1 MLFLVI
7 LNYLTFGLRCSAD
20 NLFTLKHNWCVFN
33 LHRLQVCALSSKYI
47 KDCIVQLCEFTPS
60 CTGLF
65 RVTDFFYSTVANVC
79 PDNISQGFYV
89 VDVRSNTIQFSPFS
103 LQSRKMEP
111 KQLICYPSQAALI
124 AISGISTTCWN
135 DREKIDAVYEIN
147 FPHWAEIIC
156 TCSLHIHSVLFTIV
170 RLQL

>member
-65 RVTDFFYSTVANVC
+65 RVTDFFYRTAANVC
-79 PDNISQGFYV
+79 PDNISQGFML
-89 VDVRSNTIQFSPFS
+89 STFAPTPFS
-103 LQSRKMEP
+103 CLKMLSHASCFAFFVIVEENGA
-111 KQLICYPSQAALI
+111 KTTDLLSLTSCANSNFWDFDNMLKRQGKNRRGLRNKFSAL
-124 AISGISTTCWN
+124 S
-135 DREKIDAVYEIN
+135 
-147 FPHWAEIIC
+147 
-156 TCSLHIHSVLFTIV
+156 
-170 RLQL
+170 

>member
-65 RVTDFFYSTVANVC
+65 RVTDFFIVPRRMFAQITSLRVFMLLTFA
-79 PDNISQGFYV
+79 P
-89 VDVRSNTIQFSPFS
+89 TPFS
-103 LQSRKMEP
+103 CLKMLSHASCFAFFVTVEENGA
-111 KQLICYPSQAALI
+111 KTTDLLSLTSCANSNFWDFDNMLKRQGKNRRGLRNKFSAL
-124 AISGISTTCWN
+124 S
-135 DREKIDAVYEIN
+135 
-147 FPHWAEIIC
+147 
-156 TCSLHIHSVLFTIV
+156 
-170 RLQL
+170 

>member
-33 LHRLQVCALSSKYI
+33 LHRLQVYALFSKYI

-65 RVTDFFYSTVANVC
+65 RVTDFFYRTAANVC

-89 VDVRSNTIQFSPFS
+89 VDVRSNTIQLRCFPTPPVSPFS

-124 AISGISTTCWN
+124 AISGISTTC
-135 DREKIDAVYEIN
+135 
-147 FPHWAEIIC
+147 
-156 TCSLHIHSVLFTIV
+156 
-170 RLQL
+170 